1 MHIVTSRTIGMQY
14 TQKQTGNKC
23 QLSSSACTC
32 NFLLSIA
39 IPDSIF
45 VEESTLRDKT
55 MKAASVARSA
65 SIFGISR
72 IYLYR
77 DGSRNFEG
85 DYETARLILQYAE
98 TPQYLRKA
106 LFPKNPDLEY
116 AGLIPPLRTPHHV
129 TNPQPKLGEI
139 REAVLIMQNGTVL
152 ADVGA
157 RELALYEGKG
167 KQPRDR
173 VTVRVESIK
182 PLSVSLSE
190 KPENAYWGYEVR
202 RAPSLSRFLKSAKFD
217 LIIFTTRKGDLINKK
232 WTEISQRL
240 SSSQRTCVCFGS
252 PASGVDAM
260 LSQDSASFDDFFPK
274 ALVLNTFPSQNVET
288 VRLEEAILGSLCIL
302 NIANRL

>member
-1 MHIVTSRTIGMQY
+1 MVCALLRATHPNSDSDAIHTKANR
-14 TQKQTGNKC
+14 QTVN
-23 QLSSSACTC
+23 SNYEAFRACVC
-32 NFLLSIA
+32 DFLLSIA

-65 SIFGISR
+65 SIFGVSR

-77 DGSRNFEG
+77 DASRNFER

-116 AGLIPPLRTPHHV
+116 AGLIPPLRTPHHI
-129 TNPQPKLGEI
+129 TNSQPKIGEI
-139 REAVLIMQNGTVL
+139 REAALVLQNGIVF

-182 PLSVSLSE
+182 PLKVSLSD
-190 KPENAYWGYEVR
+190 KPENVVLGLRGQKGAVTFEIPQKR
-202 RAPSLSRFLKSAKFD
+202 QIRFDHLYY
-217 LIIFTTRKGDLINKK
+217 
-232 WTEISQRL
+232 
-240 SSSQRTCVCFGS
+240 
-252 PASGVDAM
+252 
-260 LSQDSASFDDFFPK
+260 
-274 ALVLNTFPSQNVET
+274 
-288 VRLEEAILGSLCIL
+288 
-302 NIANRL
+302 